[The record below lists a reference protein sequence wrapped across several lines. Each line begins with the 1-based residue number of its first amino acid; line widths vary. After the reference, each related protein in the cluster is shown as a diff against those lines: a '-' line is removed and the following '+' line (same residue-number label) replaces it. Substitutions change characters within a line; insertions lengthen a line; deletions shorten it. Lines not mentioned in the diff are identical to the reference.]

1 MKTIK
6 TTDLINAVLEY
17 QHKDLTPTRKMILAA
32 IAGTYNPRTG
42 QCNPGWRVIAKR
54 LGVDRTS
61 IHRAIHTANDLD
73 MLSWVKLS
81 YLGEGPQNSYCWQGL
96 CPDAKPAWL
105 GNPEEYEVRG
115 WSKDRP
121 DIAMLEMN
129 GNSVN

>member
-1 MKTIK
+1 MKTLK
-6 TTDLINAVLEY
+6 TTDLINAVLDY

-81 YLGEGPQNSYCWQGL
+81 YLGEGSQNSYCWQGL